1 MDELS
6 REQLEEQVE
15 LLKQQLGALMGSSQ
29 EIGAILSLRHGMTQ
43 RLAIIL
49 SLLINRAPA
58 PITRDTL
65 HRIFFGDEVDGGPDP
80 RIFNVYMTRLRRIL
94 KEVKAEGRIDT
105 IWNAGFK
112 ASPELVTWV
121 RELYARYIPQEKK

>member
-1 MDELS
+1 MQELS
-6 REQLEEQVE
+6 REQLEEQLVLVRE
-15 LLKQQLGALMGSSQ
+15 QLGALMGSSQ
-29 EIGAILSLRHGMTQ
+29 EIGALLSIRHGMTQ

-58 PITRDTL
+58 ALSRDTL

-94 KEVKAEGRIDT
+94 KEVKADGKIIT

-112 ASPELVTWV
+112 ASPELVDWV
-121 RELYARYIPQEKK
+121 RSIYTAQIPQEK